1 VIRDVYTRSDAPD
14 PLGRILQ
21 TDLQTYLVTDILT
34 KVDRA
39 SMAASLEVR
48 CPLLDHRLVELAA
61 SIPSTFKLRDGQSKW
76 VLRQAVEGRVPA
88 AVLSRPKHGF
98 DIPLRAWTRGSLR
111 PAIAAAIGEAP
122 ATVFDRAALTA
133 AWHDHL
139 AGAADHSE
147 LFWAF
152 VVFDRWRRRHAIP
165 LT

>member
-1 VIRDVYTRSDAPD
+1 M
-14 PLGRILQ
+14 LQ

-39 SMAASLEVR
+39 SMATSLEVR

-61 SIPSTFKLRDGQSKW
+61 SIPSALKLRHGQSKW
-76 VLRQAVEGRVPA
+76 LLRQAVARRVPA
-88 AVLSRPKHGF
+88 EVLGRPKHGF

-111 PAIAAAIGEAP
+111 PSITAAIGEAP
-122 ATVFDRAALTA
+122 QTVFDRAALTA

-139 AGAADHSE
+139 ADAADHSE

-152 VVFDRWRRRHAIP
+152 LVFDRWRRRHAIP